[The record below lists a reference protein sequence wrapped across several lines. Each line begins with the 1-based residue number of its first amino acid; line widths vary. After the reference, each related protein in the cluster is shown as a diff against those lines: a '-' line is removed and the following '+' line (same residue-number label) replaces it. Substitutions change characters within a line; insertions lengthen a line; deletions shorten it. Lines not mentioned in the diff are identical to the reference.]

1 MFVPC
6 EKKDK
11 NSREMT
17 YEQVPKAAV
26 GPTFISRR
34 DILGFAA
41 TFKPT
46 ITEEDLNEIN
56 DYEQY

>member
-1 MFVPC
+1 
-6 EKKDK
+6 
-11 NSREMT
+11 MT

-46 ITEEDLNEIN
+46 ITEDDLNEIN